1 MPQRLR
7 LGADFRVAKVSAHL
21 LTFPSSVVSYKAR
34 PYIQPLRLVPTYP
47 AWSGAPTAQRLDLP
61 SESHPEGSAREDPR
75 GWTHTVLFGVTD
87 PVSSRAA
94 VIRVL

>member
-21 LTFPSSVVSYKAR
+21 LTFPSSVVSYKAG

-61 SESHPEGSAREDPR
+61 SESHPR
-75 GWTHTVLFGVTD
+75 
-87 PVSSRAA
+87 
-94 VIRVL
+94 RVCKGGPTGLDSHGFVWRD